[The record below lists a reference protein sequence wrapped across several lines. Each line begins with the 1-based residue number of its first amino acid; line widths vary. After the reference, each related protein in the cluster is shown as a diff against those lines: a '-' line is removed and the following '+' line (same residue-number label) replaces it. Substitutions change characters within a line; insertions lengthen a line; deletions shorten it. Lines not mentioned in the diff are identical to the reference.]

1 MHCEEALERM
11 SAALDGEL
19 SPRERAELDAHLAD
33 CPDCAALF
41 AELAGQSAV
50 LRGLDCEVPA
60 DLSRRILAGLP
71 EQQGKR
77 AAVIRLRRWGALAA
91 CLVLVAVGGAA
102 MRGTFAPKADS
113 ALARDTAVSYS
124 VSVASDATAVAE
136 FSIEETTEET
146 ADMAEVT
153 AQSDISGP
161 AISAVRYLRTDW
173 LDRGESSARLI
184 SSPEEMAAL
193 AAEHPNLAE
202 ELPQYSAEFFDGT
215 ALIAVVLEENSG
227 SVSHTVESVL
237 PWGDGW
243 EIRISRQV
251 PEAGTC
257 DMAGWL
263 ILIETDPVFSPG
275 DQLSVTLF

>member
-19 SPRERAELDAHLAD
+19 SPRERAELDAHLAG
-33 CPDCAALF
+33 CPNCAALF

-124 VSVASDATAVAE
+124 VSVASDETAVAE
-136 FSIEETTEET
+136 FSIEETAE
-146 ADMAEVT
+146 MAEVT
-153 AQSDISGP
+153 AESDISGP

-184 SSPEEMAAL
+184 SSPEEMAEL

-202 ELPQYSAEFFDGT
+202 ELPQYSAGFFDSA